1 MFLRLFFSVGFVG
14 CLLLNIALGTET
26 ETVPS
31 AYDLFEDIK
40 KSVQAIHLGQVRIEN
55 SYVEGNLE
63 PIETQWTI
71 SFDKDKNRADVVR
84 NGYKDYLCYNCYD
97 NMTRLFY
104 TTMPSSFGKM
114 SLVFTD
120 AYNPENGLHLDYIP
134 DPRWFGFIPMSLASS
149 QYYFPSKM
157 YDTSA
162 KRQQSEILPV
172 KTETVSG
179 IECWRVDY
187 TMAIFSDIVDHSIWL
202 NKLNHYHVVCV
213 ENRFVSDDVRFVD
226 RVLTE
231 GHLYDGNIWFPK
243 KLNYIRTENEIKTC
257 SAETTIEVISLN
269 KPLPPDT
276 FSPKT
281 IVKPNTPVAWH
292 LDRDRPFPGS
302 ELVWDG
308 EKVVP
313 VDKLSQMMNNAPE
326 FGALRIALILVG
338 IALILLGIGL
348 KLRKR
353 YL

>member
-1 MFLRLFFSVGFVG
+1 MSLRLFFSVGFVG
-14 CLLLNIALGTET
+14 CLLLNIALGLET
-26 ETVPS
+26 ETVPD

-40 KSVQAIHLGQVRIEN
+40 KSVQTIHSGQVRIEN
-55 SYVEGNLE
+55 SYIEGNLE

-84 NGYKDYLCYNCYD
+84 NGYKDYLCYNCYG

-104 TTMPSSFGKM
+104 TTMPPLVGKM
-114 SLVFTD
+114 ALVFTD
-120 AYNPENGLHLDYIP
+120 GHDPEKGRNLDYIP
-134 DPRWFGFIPMSLASS
+134 DPRWFSFIPMSMASS
-149 QYYFPSKM
+149 QYYSPSEM

-162 KRQQSEILPV
+162 KRRQEEVLPV
-172 KTETVSG
+172 KSEKLSV
-179 IECWRVDY
+179 IDCWRVDY
-187 TMAIFSDIVDHSIWL
+187 AMGIVKHSIWL

-213 ENRFVSDDVRFVD
+213 ENRYVSEDVQFVD

-231 GHLYDGNIWFPK
+231 GALYDGNIWFPR
-243 KLNYIRTENEIKTC
+243 KLNYKRTENGIVTC

-292 LDRDRPFPGS
+292 LNRDRPFPEG
-302 ELVWDG
+302 ELAWDG
-308 EKVVP
+308 EKIVV
-313 VDKLSQMMNNAPE
+313 VDGFSQLINKAPE
-326 FGALRIALILVG
+326 FGTVRIALILAG
-338 IALILLGIGL
+338 LALIFLGIGL